1 MSLAYD
7 EYGRPF
13 IVLRE
18 QDTKTRIKGIEA
30 IKVIINMILEKYFGS
45 QISCFNIKVIFRS
58 KRT

>member
-30 IKVIINMILEKYFGS
+30 IKVIIDLTLEKYFS
-45 QISCFNIKVIFRS
+45 RKISCFNIKIILRS